1 MNLSK
6 SQSSRPPIDKL
17 KVAKSFGDAAA
28 HYDQLAE
35 AQKRI
40 AGRLLNLCPKAE
52 HILDIGCGTGYW
64 TRQLRDHCQAK
75 QVIGLDLA
83 QGMLDY
89 AQKVGDN
96 ATIQWLCADA
106 EQLPLPEQS
115 LNLIFSSLAI
125 QWCENT
131 PALFAGIH
139 RSLKKGGQ
147 AFIATL
153 VPGTLSELAHSWA
166 QVDQAQHVNQFI
178 PSEVLIEQLQ
188 AQDLTVL
195 NAEQYT
201 ETLYYPDLKAV
212 FASIKGIGAH
222 HVQGENHLTG
232 RQALLKLKAAYEQQ
246 RTDQGLPVSYQVL
259 ILHLQR

>member
-1 MNLSK
+1 M
-6 SQSSRPPIDKL
+6 QVSRPPIDKR
-17 KVAKSFGDAAA
+17 KVAKAFGEAAIQ
-28 HYDQLAE
+28 YDQLAE

-40 AGRLLNLCPKAE
+40 AGRLLELCPKAQKV
-52 HILDIGCGTGYW
+52 LDIGCGTGYW
-64 TRQLRDHCQAK
+64 TRRLREHCQAE

-83 QGMLDY
+83 QGMLDF
-89 AQKVGDN
+89 AEKAGDN
-96 ATIQWLCADA
+96 SKLQWLCADA

-115 LNLIFSSLAI
+115 LDLIFSSLAI

-131 PALFAGIH
+131 SALFAGIQ
-139 RSLKKGGQ
+139 RCLNVGGQ

-153 VPGTLSELAHSWA
+153 VPGTLSELAQSWA

-178 PSEVLIEQLQ
+178 PSVRLIQQLQ
-188 AQDLTVL
+188 AEGLTL
-195 NAEQYT
+195 LSAEQYT

-232 RQALLKLKAAYEQQ
+232 RQSILKLKAAYEQL

-259 ILHLQR
+259 ILQLKR